1 MTKKREIW
9 LIVVCWISY
18 TVAQLGRYSY
28 NSNFTLL
35 KQHFIINDTDVAL
48 PSTLFFFAYGIGQIF
63 VGIFC
68 HKFNRKLL
76 VVSALIISGGLN
88 LAIFFGAEFFT
99 VKYIWLLNGFVQAN
113 LWPVLLLILREN
125 LSPKRIVTA
134 GIVMSTA
141 STGGKFAAIGVC
153 AIFAIDTSIFM
164 YCFLAAGALLLTVAM
179 LFLFATGKIKGA
191 DNKQKNTSAPQET
204 IASVEKTKSKADP
217 KSIILLLLLGEFGLA
232 CYAITGGL
240 QSWVPAILKDSYGLS
255 DALSI
260 FMSILLPLFT
270 LSVAVIAPYLYKK
283 LKNYVLISILAFV
296 AGAILIAGVLL
307 LLDVSWIPVIVL
319 FTTEAIAMGIVS
331 NTTTVQVPLTFK
343 GKFDAGF
350 LAGFLNGTCYIGTAV
365 STYVLGYMAEASGW
379 TGAFILLIGV
389 AAFSAVLGLIYLI
402 FSRRKTV
409 KNSDNAQ
416 SEETAQ
422 NDGAATDNE

>member
-1 MTKKREIW
+1 MTKKREIFLIIICW
-9 LIVVCWISY
+9 LSY

-35 KQHFIINDTDVAL
+35 KEHFLINDTAVAL
-48 PSTLFFFAYGIGQIF
+48 PATLFFFAYGIGQIC

-76 VVSALIISGGLN
+76 VVSALLISGVFN
-88 LAIFFGAEFFT
+88 LVIFFGAEFFT
-99 VKYIWLLNGFVQAN
+99 IKYIWLLNGFVQAN

-153 AIFAIDTSIFM
+153 AIFAIDTSAFM
-164 YCFLAAGALLLTVAM
+164 YCFLVAGALLLAVAV

-191 DNKQKNTSAPQET
+191 DVHKST
-204 IASVEKTKSKADP
+204 IASQETAMPVDKPKSKADA

-240 QSWVPAILKDSYGLS
+240 QSWVPAILKESYGLS
-255 DALSI
+255 DAISI

-283 LKNYVLISILAFV
+283 LSNYVFISLLAFV
-296 AGAILIAGVLL
+296 VGTILITGVLL
-307 LLDVSWIPVIVL
+307 LLDVSWILVIIL
-319 FTTEAIAMGIVS
+319 FTIEAIVMGIVS
-331 NTTTVQVPLTFK
+331 HTTTVQVPLTFK

-350 LAGFLNGTCYIGTAV
+350 LAGFLNGLCYIGTAV
-365 STYVLGYMAEASGW
+365 ATYVLGYIADASGW
-379 TGAFILLIGV
+379 TGAFILLICI
-389 AAFSAVLGLIYLI
+389 AAFSALLALIYLI
-402 FSRRKTV
+402 FYRREKVNTV
-409 KNSDNAQ
+409 D
-416 SEETAQ
+416 
-422 NDGAATDNE
+422 

>member
-9 LIVVCWISY
+9 LIVICWISY

-35 KQHFIINDTDVAL
+35 KEHFSINDAAVAL
-48 PSTLFFFAYGIGQIF
+48 PSTLFFFAYGVGQIF

-76 VVSALIISGGLN
+76 VVSALIISGALN
-88 LAIFFGAEFFT
+88 LVIFFGADFFT
-99 VKYIWLLNGFVQAN
+99 IKYIWLLNGFVQAN

-125 LSPKRIVTA
+125 VSPKRIVTA
-134 GIVMSTA
+134 GVVVSTA

-164 YCFLAAGALLLTVAM
+164 YCFFAAGVLLLTVAI

-191 DNKQKNTSAPQET
+191 GDNEFTVAGQEP
-204 IASVEKTKSKADP
+204 AVPVENPKTKADA
-217 KSIILLLLLGEFGLA
+217 KSIILLLLLCEFGLA
-232 CYAITGGL
+232 CCAITGGLACCAITGGL
-240 QSWVPAILKDSYGLS
+240 QSWVPAILKESYGLS

-270 LSVAVIAPYLYKK
+270 LSVVVISPYLYKK
-283 LKNYVLISILAFV
+283 LKNYVFISLLAFV
-296 AGAILIAGVLL
+296 VGAILITGVLL
-307 LLDVSWIPVIVL
+307 LLDVSWIPVIIL
-319 FTTEAIAMGIVS
+319 FTIEAVVMGIVS
-331 NTTTVQVPLTFK
+331 HTTTVQVPLTFK

-350 LAGFLNGTCYIGTAV
+350 LAGFLNGSCYIGTAAA
-365 STYVLGYMAEASGW
+365 TYALGYIADASGW
-379 TGAFILLIGV
+379 TGAFILLIAI
-389 AAFSAVLGLIYLI
+389 AAFSALLAVIYLI
-402 FSRRKTV
+402 FDKKG
-409 KNSDNAQ
+409 KNKRISI
-416 SEETAQ
+416 T
-422 NDGAATDNE
+422 

>member
-9 LIVVCWISY
+9 LIIICWISY

-35 KQHFIINDTDVAL
+35 KEHFLINDTAVAL
-48 PSTLFFFAYGIGQIF
+48 PSTLFFFAYGVGQIF

-76 VVSALIISGGLN
+76 VVSALMISGALN
-88 LAIFFGAEFFT
+88 LVIFFGAEFFT
-99 VKYIWLLNGFVQAN
+99 IKYIWLLNGFVQAN

-153 AIFAIDTSIFM
+153 AIFAIDTSVFM
-164 YCFLAAGALLLTVAM
+164 YCFLAAGALLLAVAV
-179 LFLFATGKIKGA
+179 LFLFATGRIKDVDKVKGVTLKE
-191 DNKQKNTSAPQET
+191 NVVTL
-204 IASVEKTKSKADP
+204 EKPKSKADA

-270 LSVAVIAPYLYKK
+270 LSVAVISPYLYKK
-283 LKNYVLISILAFV
+283 LKNYVLISLLAFV
-296 AGAILIAGVLL
+296 VGTMLITGVLL
-307 LLDVSWIPVIVL
+307 FLDVSWIPVIIL
-319 FTTEAIAMGIVS
+319 FTIEAITMGIVS

-365 STYVLGYMAEASGW
+365 ATYALGYIADASGW
-379 TGAFILLIGV
+379 TGAFILLIAIAV
-389 AAFSAVLGLIYLI
+389 FSAVLAGVYLVLSH
-402 FSRRKTV
+402 FKKKHTAEQKDTV
-409 KNSDNAQ
+409 Q
-416 SEETAQ
+416 
-422 NDGAATDNE
+422 